1 MVVQIMGSSISLS
14 SSPPIWWV
22 QFIQAGPTPTT
33 TRAASLRL
41 SFLLHSSF
49 KDLWCEKT
57 SALKGINFLEVPNDI
72 LASTSSHCLSFF
84 NGGETGMGGGIQG
97 ASHSEMSRR
106 NPFDG
111 RKLTSIL
118 LAINVLVFAAQF
130 ATQGKL
136 LLWGAKVNNLI
147 DKGQFWRLV
156 TSSFLHAN
164 IGHLMINSY
173 SLNSVGPTIE
183 NLCGP
188 RRFLAI
194 YFTSAITSSAT
205 SYWLNKAPAVGASGA
220 IFGLV
225 GALAVFV
232 MRHRGMINGGKE
244 ELQNIAQVILLN
256 MAIGTMSRGID
267 NWGHIGGLL
276 GGVATSWFVG
286 PAWNYKSLAKDGRR
300 IFVDGAPIHNLLN
313 RKGRP
318 RPLS

>member
-1 MVVQIMGSSISLS
+1 
-14 SSPPIWWV
+14 
-22 QFIQAGPTPTT
+22 
-33 TRAASLRL
+33 
-41 SFLLHSSF
+41 
-49 KDLWCEKT
+49 
-57 SALKGINFLEVPNDI
+57 
-72 LASTSSHCLSFF
+72 
-84 NGGETGMGGGIQG
+84 MGGGIQG

-256 MAIGTMSRGID
+256 M
-267 NWGHIGGLL
+267 IGGLL

-318 RPLS
+318 RPLSWIVHFLVKHTSLNNFCLLCN